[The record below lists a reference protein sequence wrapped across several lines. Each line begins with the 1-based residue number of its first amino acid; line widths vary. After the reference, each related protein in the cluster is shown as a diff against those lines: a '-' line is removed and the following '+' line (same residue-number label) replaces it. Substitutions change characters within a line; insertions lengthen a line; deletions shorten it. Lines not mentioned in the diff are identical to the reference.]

1 MQTTMAVVLSAE
13 DIENILVTAFDGAYG
28 GANYWV
34 DNLDDNGTSFDVR
47 VIKDGE
53 DRWTCVD
60 LIPVGTDA
68 AEYDVKFVSG
78 LAVNSAFNAIL
89 NGTFPIRS
97 DLREQCVRSASE
109 GDLDIDA
116 DVADCIAQFCVFG
129 ELVYG

>member
-13 DIENILVTAFDGAYG
+13 DIDNILVTAWDSGYG
-28 GANYWV
+28 GANYWS
-34 DNLDDNGTSFDVR
+34 DNLDDNGTSFIARPV
-47 VIKDGE
+47 KDENDNWVGMNL
-53 DRWTCVD
+53 T
-60 LIPVGTDA
+60 PTGTDRH
-68 AEYDVKFVSG
+68 EYKETYVSG
-78 LAVNSAFNAIL
+78 LLVNSAFNAIL
-89 NGTFPIRS
+89 NGTFPIRE